1 MYHLYRNE
9 MLLLH
14 TEHYLKAV
22 DIGEQVRRDD
32 SDRIEIRDDKGKLVS
47 RLAHSYEYTED
58 PAWRWKQGLRL
69 VK

>member
-1 MYHLYRNE
+1 

-22 DIGEQVRRDD
+22 DVGESIKRDD
-32 SDRIEIRDDKGKLVS
+32 TDKIEIRDDKGKLVA
-47 RLAHSYEYTED
+47 RLAHSYEHTDD